1 MVADGGTIARAVYVI
16 LEDDVADKEV
26 CARFVGADFL
36 SDGEYDASMS
46 RGADGCSY
54 GASKPRPARRIP

>member
-36 SDGEYDASMS
+36 SDGEYDAIHV
-46 RGADGCSY
+46 
-54 GASKPRPARRIP
+54 ARRGWLFVRCE